1 MKTIGMRNRRC
12 RRNGGEIGREWVDEA
27 GGCEKRSLIS
37 LSITVTLVIDSFG
50 PLVVVGVGVGVVV
63 DAVQW
68 MV

>member
-1 MKTIGMRNRRC
+1 MKTIGMRNQRC

-27 GGCEKRSLIS
+27 GGCEKRSLIN
-37 LSITVTLVIDSFG
+37 LSITVDSFG

>member
-1 MKTIGMRNRRC
+1 MKTIGMRNRLEES
-12 RRNGGEIGREWVDEA
+12 GVDEA

-63 DAVQW
+63 DAVRW